1 MKQRVL
7 LMVDLMNLSQRL
19 GEEEEEK
26 KKGEQKKKF
35 TVLCHSL

>member
-19 GEEEEEK
+19 GEEEEK